1 MIKLIWDDCTPTA
14 ERRPTYYDDIQNDI
28 HVEEFD
34 SEEELLDQLLDLSN
48 FEEDDI
54 LDLLEDEEPTFDNK
68 VNCILSSLSDPGDGS
83 PNILYLNINGKE
95 YDEAMPY
102 DELEDLDLATC
113 SEEDV
118 KEILSANIEDD
129 EDWDDDDIIID
140 EEDKAEEYAECV
152 DELNTLNL
160 SSEQYD
166 YYKEGLDEIRFEDKP
181 SIKNGHSYTSFEDVM
196 NDARNASE
204 ANDEKDSEE
213 FEFTITLLCDG
224 EADTYKKL
232 EHHMDYLLPEMIDGD
247 LEVWDVKVDDSNLE
261 RVVVKGRC
269 NQEDFE
275 IDIDG
280 WPHVEDFDVDIE
292 EK

>member
-1 MIKLIWDDCTPTA
+1 MKNRIIWDDCTPTA
-14 ERRPTYYDDIQNDI
+14 DRRPTYYDDIQNDI
-28 HVEEFD
+28 YLEEVD
-34 SEEELLDQLLDLSN
+34 SEEEIL
-48 FEEDDI
+48 DI
-54 LDLLEDEEPTFDNK
+54 LYNITDLDEDEVKDMLDIDDPSFDDQI
-68 VNCILSSLSDPGDGS
+68 NCLLSVLSDPGDGS
-83 PNILYLNINGKE
+83 PNVLYLNINGKE

-102 DELEDLDLATC
+102 DALDQLDLATC

-118 KEILSANIEDD
+118 KDVLCADYEDD
-129 EDWDDDDIIID
+129 EDWD
-140 EEDKAEEYAECV
+140 ENEDYGYDEEYAEAI
-152 DELNTLNL
+152 DELNSLNL
-160 SSEQYD
+160 SEEQYT
-166 YYKEGLDEIRFEDKP
+166 YYRQGLDEVVFNDKP
-181 SIKNGHSYTSFEDVM
+181 SIKNGHGYTSLDDVL

-224 EADTYKKL
+224 EDDSYKKL

-280 WPHVEDFDVDIE
+280 WTHVEDFDVDIE

>member
-1 MIKLIWDDCTPTA
+1 MKNRIIWDDCTPTA
-14 ERRPTYYDDIQNDI
+14 DRRPTYYDDIQNDI
-28 HVEEFD
+28 HLEEVD
-34 SEEELLDQLLDLSN
+34 SEEEILDILYDITDLD
-48 FEEDDI
+48 EDDVKDM
-54 LDLLEDEEPTFDNK
+54 LDIDDPSFDDQINGLLS
-68 VNCILSSLSDPGDGS
+68 VLSDPGDGS
-83 PNILYLNINGKE
+83 PNILYLNVNGKE

-102 DELEDLDLATC
+102 DALDQLDLTTC

-118 KEILSANIEDD
+118 KEVLSAECEDD
-129 EDWDDDDIIID
+129 EDWDEDDDVVF
-140 EEDKAEEYAECV
+140 EDLGFDDAL
-152 DELNTLNL
+152 DELNSLNL
-160 SSEQYD
+160 SEEQYT
-166 YYKEGLDEIRFEDKP
+166 YYKQGLEEVAFSDKP
-181 SIKNGHSYTSFEDVM
+181 SIKNGHGYTSLDDVL

-224 EADTYKKL
+224 EEDSYKKL

-280 WPHVEDFDVDIE
+280 WTHVEDFDVDIE